1 MTVAD
6 MIPEMSAPDLAS
18 LYANAQRLSGGEGPQ
33 QAAAAALLPALE
45 QEIAAREAAK
55 PVKPAK
61 VAAVRKPRAKKVDIA
76 A

>member
-6 MIPEMSAPDLAS
+6 MIPQMSAPDLAS
-18 LYANAQRLSGGEGPQ
+18 LHANARRLSESEGPQ

-61 VAAVRKPRAKKVDIA
+61 LAAVRKPRAKKAAIA

>member
-6 MIPEMSAPDLAS
+6 MIPQMSAPDLAS
-18 LYANAQRLSGGEGPQ
+18 LHANAKRLSLGEGPQ

-45 QEIAAREAAK
+45 QEIAARQAAL

-61 VAAVRKPRAKKVDIA
+61 TPAVRKPRAKKVAIA